1 MSRDLAGSGGRAG
14 AARPR
19 GAARQPDIH
28 GRSRPH
34 PPPGTTGRRPE
45 PKQRRR
51 GLIGKWQDQPA
62 NPSIIKAADRLGY
75 DLSTHRAQQI
85 TLEMLDWAD
94 TVLTMDAAVLETLR
108 TICTEDN
115 AQKLGLYLG
124 NRDVPDPMGQGDDV
138 FNDCAVL
145 IETGTALH
153 FGRLP

>member
-19 GAARQPDIH
+19 GAARQPDNH
-28 GRSRPH
+28 GRSRPQ
-34 PPPGTTGRRPE
+34 PPARHHPE

-62 NPSIIKAADRLGY
+62 NPSVIKAADRLGY

-94 TVLTMDAAVLETLR
+94 TVLTMDTAVLETLR

-115 AQKLGLYLG
+115 VLKLGLYLSD
-124 NRDVPDPMGQGDDV
+124 RDVPDPMGQDEEV

-153 FGRLP
+153 IGRLA

>member
-1 MSRDLAGSGGRAG
+1 MNMLTVCLGNYCRSPFAALALARRGGDDV
-14 AARPR
+14 
-19 GAARQPDIH
+19 QV
-28 GRSRPH
+28 RSA
-34 PPPGTTGRRPE
+34 
-45 PKQRRR
+45 

-62 NPSIIKAADRLGY
+62 NPSMIKAAGRLGY

-115 AQKLGLYLG
+115 ALKLGLYLG
-124 NRDVPDPMGQGDDV
+124 DRDVPDPMGQGGDV

-153 FGRLP
+153 IGRLP